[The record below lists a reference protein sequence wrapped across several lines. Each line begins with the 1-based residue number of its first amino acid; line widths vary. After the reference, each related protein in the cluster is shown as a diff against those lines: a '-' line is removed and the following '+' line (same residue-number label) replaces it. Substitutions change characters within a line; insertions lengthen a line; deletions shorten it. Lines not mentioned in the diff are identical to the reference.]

1 MPTTKT
7 GISRDAWPP
16 ERTPIG
22 VLRNCWATASAT
34 VVHFCQTAHYY
45 DDPLWSDVLSY
56 EFARQIGNEIMPDA
70 AARSVNSA
78 RCS

>member
-7 GISRDAWPP
+7 GISRDASPP
-16 ERTPIG
+16 ERLPWMCHG
-22 VLRNCWATASAT
+22 MWAAASAT

-45 DDPLWSDVLSY
+45 DDPLWCDVLSY

>member
-7 GISRDAWPP
+7 GISRMRGHLSELRLMCHGMWGCGFGDCDA
-16 ERTPIG
+16 
-22 VLRNCWATASAT
+22 
-34 VVHFCQTAHYY
+34 FCQTAHYY
-45 DDPLWSDVLSY
+45 DDPLWCDALSY